1 MCLSTLLRKREKKN
15 DKTVTAKEFDEKFG
29 NSEDI
34 SEHFDFSKSIKL
46 KDFNQLKTDTK
57 KVNSDEKNDLNIQ
70 NHHVSCE
77 EAKEVFL
84 DPMHISKLDHRFD
97 YFEERWIT
105 LGTTTKD
112 KILVVANMFFD
123 ENGEEIIRIISARK
137 ANQKERIFYEQH

>member
-1 MCLSTLLRKREKKN
+1 MRFEWSD
-15 DKTVTAKEFDEKFG
+15 DK
-29 NSEDI
+29 
-34 SEHFDFSKSIKL
+34 SK
-46 KDFNQLKTDTK
+46 
-57 KVNSDEKNDLNIQ
+57 LNLQ
-70 NHHVSCE
+70 NHQVSFE

-84 DPMHISKLDHRFD
+84 DPLHISKLDHRFD

-105 LGTTTKD
+105 LGATANE

>member
-1 MCLSTLLRKREKKN
+1 MKFEWSEKKN
-15 DKTVTAKEFDEKFG
+15 R
-29 NSEDI
+29 
-34 SEHFDFSKSIKL
+34 
-46 KDFNQLKTDTK
+46 
-57 KVNSDEKNDLNIQ
+57 LNIQ
-70 NHHVSCE
+70 KHQVSFE

-84 DPMHISKLDHRFD
+84 DPMHISKLDFRFD

-105 LGTTTKD
+105 LGKTKKD